1 MLNDQCSLIFQ
12 CFNRIRLTIIW
23 SISFHRHFTSGFVF
37 SSSNPSKKRKSW
49 WQCRSGSWNVG
60 WGERP
65 AIGGGPRG
73 EGRGPRFT
81 QEEVE
86 DSVLGVDEDDLVVDV
101 LRLWT
106 LKPRK
111 GLVVSTWDIK
121 TMPRHAWESTWARL
135 KIDLGNVS
143 AGELKQMMMWSED
156 LVVVI
161 LPKVPA

>member
-1 MLNDQCSLIFQ
+1 MGELGGRLRKQGRATTLCRLKWFMKPKSLEDWVEASPEREERNDIQ
-12 CFNRIRLTIIW
+12 RIRLTIIW

-49 WQCRSGSWNVG
+49 WHCRSGSWNVG

-111 GLVVSTWDIK
+111 GLV
-121 TMPRHAWESTWARL
+121 
-135 KIDLGNVS
+135 
-143 AGELKQMMMWSED
+143 
-156 LVVVI
+156 
-161 LPKVPA
+161 